1 MLISGGSTGLTGH
14 AILVSVPPV
23 PELLHSLGC
32 VTLPCLPQD
41 DEANGAPDQISA
53 RIIMRSCDLLRIN
66 TCPMLTDWASVRPI
80 LRLRRREITHDL
92 RREMDGPSAVTPCG

>member
-1 MLISGGSTGLTGH
+1 MLSSSGTNRLTGY
-14 AILVSVPPV
+14 AILVPVPPV

-53 RIIMRSCDLLRIN
+53 RVIVSSCDLLRIN
-66 TCPMLTDWASVRPI
+66 TCLALTDWASVRPI
-80 LRLRRREITHDL
+80 LRLK
-92 RREMDGPSAVTPCG
+92 MDDVRLSTTWGARWTVRAL

>member
-1 MLISGGSTGLTGH
+1 MNMTGY
-14 AILVSVPPV
+14 AILVPVPPV
-23 PELLHSLGC
+23 PELLHSLAC

-53 RIIMRSCDLLRIN
+53 RVIVSSCDLLRIN
-66 TCPMLTDWASVRPI
+66 TCLALADWASVRPI
-80 LRLRRREITHDL
+80 LRLRRRETTHDL